1 MATCETQDVHIP
13 AVYSGIGTSHMFV
26 LPLLCSCYPV
36 SVSDKRH
43 YGYAMGEGVYVCIQ
57 VCVKGLQMKSAVQN
71 LSVKF
76 SKII

>member
-1 MATCETQDVHIP
+1 MPGLVRARRIRKNNVTR
-13 AVYSGIGTSHMFV
+13 AVYSAIGTSHMFV

-57 VCVKGLQMKSAVQN
+57 VCVEGASDEACCA
-71 LSVKF
+71 
-76 SKII
+76 

>member
-1 MATCETQDVHIP
+1 MHIHIP
-13 AVYSGIGTSHMFV
+13 AVYSAIGTSHMLV